1 MLSLPSF
8 TCIPGWLY
16 VPLFNGIIF
25 ILVMTAVVHGL
36 KGDIYRWNA
45 SRSTRFIGTLL
56 VIFLILYIGLRPTTS
71 FREYPDFCDTFNYK
85 RSILAIKALNL
96 PTWIPSNFS
105 FSREWLYGCI
115 ESFSAFYA
123 DEHLAFLVAAV
134 FYVGCVALFCKRT
147 FGVQWFLPFLMICSA
162 FTFFAYGVNG
172 VRNGM
177 AASMVILALSYRDKP
192 WVAALLCFL
201 AVGVHKSMYLLIA
214 SALLAWKVTN
224 PKLYIAC
231 WIFCIMATAVG
242 GSSLSTAIASSGFFD
257 DPRLAGYGVRDLS
270 NGGYYTGF
278 RADFLLYSALP
289 IVTGWYFFLR
299 KGYQDQTYI
308 WLYNIYIISNAFW
321 VLMMYASFSN
331 RFAQLSWF
339 IMPIVLM
346 YPWLKVQVWKEQSRR
361 LANFILIC
369 YAYTFLSAFVFP
381 YLLV

>member
-8 TCIPGWLY
+8 TFVPGWLY
-16 VPLFNGIIF
+16 LPLFNGIIF
-25 ILVMTAVVHGL
+25 LLVMTAVVHGF

-45 SRSTRFIGTLL
+45 SRSTRFIGALL
-56 VIFLILYIGLRPTTS
+56 VVFLILYIGLRPTTT

-85 RSILAIKALNL
+85 GAIMALKAQNPPSWLSSID
-96 PTWIPSNFS
+96 WGG
-105 FSREWLYGCI
+105 EWFYGCI

-123 DEHLAFLVAAV
+123 DEHLAFLIAALA
-134 FYVGCVALFCKRT
+134 YIGCASLFCKRT
-147 FGVQWFLPFLMICSA
+147 YGIDWFLPFLMICAVFS
-162 FTFFAYGVNG
+162 FFSYGVNG

-177 AASMVILALSYRDKP
+177 AASMVILALSYRDKL
-192 WVAALLCFL
+192 WVAILLCFL

-214 SALLAWKVTN
+214 SALLAWKITN
-224 PKLYIAC
+224 PKLYIAGWLLC
-231 WIFCIMATAVG
+231 VMAAAAGG
-242 GSSLSTAIASSGFFD
+242 GSISTAIASSGFFD
-257 DPRLAGYGVRDLS
+257 DPRLAGYGIRGANSD
-270 NGGYYTGF
+270 GFYTGF

-289 IVTGWYFFLR
+289 IVTGWYFFIR
-299 KGYQDQTYI
+299 KGYRDEIYL
-308 WLYNIYIISNAFW
+308 WLYNIYITSNAFW
-321 VLMMYASFSN
+321 ILMMYASFSN

-346 YPWLKVQVWKEQSRR
+346 YPWLKVQVWKDQSRR